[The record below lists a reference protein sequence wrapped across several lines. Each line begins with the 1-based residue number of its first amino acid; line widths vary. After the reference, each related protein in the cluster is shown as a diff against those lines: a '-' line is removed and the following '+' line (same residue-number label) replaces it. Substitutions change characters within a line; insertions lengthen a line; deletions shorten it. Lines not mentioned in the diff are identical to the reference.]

1 MLDGSGARPEYMTG
15 MVPLLELLLED
26 LALRKGDSLEGAGS
40 LDGCW

>member
-1 MLDGSGARPEYMTG
+1 MLDGSRGRPEYMTG

-40 LDGCW
+40 LSGCW